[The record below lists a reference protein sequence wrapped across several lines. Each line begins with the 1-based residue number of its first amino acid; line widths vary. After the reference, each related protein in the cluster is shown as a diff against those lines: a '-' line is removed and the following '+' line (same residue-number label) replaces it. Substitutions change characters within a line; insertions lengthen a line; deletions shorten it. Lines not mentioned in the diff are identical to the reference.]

1 MIDDL
6 ETEIMELTEEAEVSK
21 LKNFEKNYE
30 RKVEILSTKSCA
42 QEKNLQE
49 LNHQYY
55 LVTLIKSS

>member
-30 RKVEILSTKSCA
+30 MKIEILSKKSCA
-42 QEKNLQE
+42 QEERN
-49 LNHQYY
+49 
-55 LVTLIKSS
+55 